1 VKYQKEYGA
10 GYGGSCDKN
19 NVYFGDDA
27 SAGDAFDPTL
37 NLFQWDA
44 YSLIR

>member
-1 VKYQKEYGA
+1 MEQVTA
-10 GYGGSCDKN
+10 VHMTAN

-44 YSLIR
+44 YSSYP